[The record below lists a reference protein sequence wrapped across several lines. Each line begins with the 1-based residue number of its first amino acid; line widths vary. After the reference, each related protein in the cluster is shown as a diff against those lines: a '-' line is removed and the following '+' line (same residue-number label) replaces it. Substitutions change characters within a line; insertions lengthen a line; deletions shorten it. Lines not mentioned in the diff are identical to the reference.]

1 MKRIQ
6 ANTESTY
13 THPTRSRL
21 IQIRLDKEGNINFAA
36 CRFCVPLLI
45 AFCLLT
51 LGQGALAQ
59 ESPPPSQDRQRT
71 IPPSEH
77 LTAGDFECKN
87 SGYRNGDIPD
97 DFYIDRPNHIP
108 NGWEITATGKMPVI
122 DSARIY
128 FAGSCDGS
136 AHVERMAGEDSVLI
150 QALDI
155 EWSAEPGKP
164 FDVTLLQQLPAIS
177 GTGYS
182 LSGWMLTLCGGSF
195 SDPNDC
201 PENYYM
207 AKLLGIDPTGGIDP
221 NAPTVEWVENRR
233 NFVEAD
239 GRTRVGW
246 QNLRTASAAQALTLT
261 VFARINS
268 PFRWHG
274 NHGFID
280 ALSVVRAPTAVLTA
294 ATEWI
299 SPAPPTITV
308 TWQGSLGPDIP
319 QIPDTTHRLLFDLEY
334 WNSENNAWQQIASDI
349 EGDGTLDFAA
359 RCADVTYRFRI
370 QPRAEQPDANHRAQP
385 NQRYPGL
392 WVESSPIVVP
402 PSLPGPSDPFTATHQ
417 IFMPAI
423 RTLRSC

>member
-21 IQIRLDKEGNINFAA
+21 IQIRLDKEGNMNFAA

-77 LTAGDFECKN
+77 LTAGDFECKD

-274 NHGFID
+274 NHAFID
-280 ALSVVRAPTAVLTA
+280 ALLLVDSPTAALGELPAEVEGEEISVQWQGELSGQSRDIPAGRYALTFDVEYRVGEAGEWQSWQSRQPAGSATFAATALDTPHFFRVRAF
-294 ATEWI
+294 
-299 SPAPPTITV
+299 S
-308 TWQGSLGPDIP
+308 
-319 QIPDTTHRLLFDLEY
+319 
-334 WNSENNAWQQIASDI
+334 
-349 EGDGTLDFAA
+349 
-359 RCADVTYRFRI
+359 
-370 QPRAEQPDANHRAQP
+370 EQPEGGPEGAFPNHRFLGVWSEP
-385 NQRYPGL
+385 LSVTFRKEETPKNFHVFIP
-392 WVESSPIVVP
+392 VV
-402 PSLPGPSDPFTATHQ
+402 TN
-417 IFMPAI
+417 
-423 RTLRSC
+423 